1 MNMLESSAAIDDTLD
16 SSRLLIGGVWVEG
29 ATTEVLRNRYN
40 GEAFGRIGVAAAS
53 QVDVAVA
60 RACAAFIAEQVTP
73 YRRFEILSKAAAI
86 IASKKDVLVKCMT
99 AEAGFTRTDGEGEVR
114 RCAQTLELCAEEAKR
129 IVGQMIPMEATP
141 NLRNRMAFTLRVP
154 KGVVCAITPYNSPL
168 NTVAHKIGPALA
180 AGNAV
185 VLKPSEFTPLTAAHL
200 CKALLEAGLPSG
212 LLSLV
217 HGSGAQVGRQLLA
230 DQRIAFYT
238 FTGSTRVGREIQQ
251 AAGLRGT
258 QLELGSI
265 ASTIVCAD
273 ADVAKAMS
281 KLVGAC
287 FRKAGQVCTSVQRI
301 FVDSRI
307 VEDFSKRFVAET
319 QQLKFGDPS
328 HPDTAVGPMIS
339 VAQAQRAETWIKEA
353 VDKGARLLCGG
364 GRTGAVLEP
373 TVLTDVT
380 IDMRVVC
387 EEIFAPVVSLIP
399 FDCLDTAIAQANA
412 TPYGLAVG
420 LFTSNLSTALDA
432 AHRLR
437 FGGIHINET
446 SSSRVDVMPFGGVK
460 DSGFGREGPEYA
472 IREMT
477 EERLVTVAY

>member
-1 MNMLESSAAIDDTLD
+1 MLNPLGTMDEPSRGA
-16 SSRLLIGGVWVEG
+16 RLLIGGAWINGE
-29 ATTEVLRNRYN
+29 TTETLRDRYS
-40 GEAFGRIGVAAAS
+40 GDVFGQIGVATAA
-53 QVDVAVA
+53 QVDTAVA
-60 RACAAFIAEQVTP
+60 GACAAFVTDQIPP
-73 YRRFEILSKAAAI
+73 YKRFEILAKAAAI
-86 IASKKDVLVKCMT
+86 IASRKDVLVKCMT

-129 IVGQMIPMEATP
+129 IVGRMIPMEATP

-185 VLKPSEFTPLTAAHL
+185 VLKPSEYTPLTAVHL
-200 CKALLEAGLPSG
+200 CEALLEAGLPAG

-217 HGSGAQVGRQLLA
+217 HGPGAQVGRQLLA
-230 DQRIAFYT
+230 DSRIAFYT

-273 ADVAKAMS
+273 ADVAKAMP

-307 VEDFSKRFVAET
+307 ARAFTEQFVAQTKLLEV
-319 QQLKFGDPS
+319 GDPAL
-328 HPDTAVGPMIS
+328 PGTAVGPMIS
-339 VAQAQRAETWIKEA
+339 VAQAQRAEAWLREA
-353 VDKGARLLCGG
+353 VDKGARLLTGG
-364 GRTGAVLEP
+364 TRNGAMLQP

-380 IDMRVVC
+380 ADMRVVC
-387 EEIFAPVVSLIP
+387 EEIFAPVVSIIA
-399 FDCLDTAIAQANA
+399 FDELDTAIDQANA

-420 LFTSNLSTALDA
+420 LFTSNLTTAFDA
-432 AHRLR
+432 AQRLQ

-460 DSGFGREGPEYA
+460 DSGFGREGPEHA

-477 EERLVTVAY
+477 EERLITVAY

>member
-1 MNMLESSAAIDDTLD
+1 MLNPLGTMDEPSRV
-16 SSRLLIGGVWVEG
+16 SRLLIGGAWVEG
-29 ATTEVLRNRYN
+29 ETTETLCDRYR
-40 GEAFGRIGVAAAS
+40 GEAFGEIGVATAA
-53 QVDVAVA
+53 QVDAAVA
-60 RACAAFIAEQVTP
+60 GACAAFVTDQIAP
-73 YRRFEILSKAAAI
+73 YGRFQILAKAAAI
-86 IASKKDVLVKCMT
+86 IASRKDVLVKCMT

-129 IVGQMIPMEATP
+129 IVGRMIPMEATP

-185 VLKPSEFTPLTAAHL
+185 VLKPSEYTPLTAVHL
-200 CKALLEAGLPSG
+200 CEALLEAGLPAG

-217 HGSGAQVGRQLLA
+217 HGPGAQVGRQLLA
-230 DQRIAFYT
+230 DSRIAFYT

-273 ADVAKAMS
+273 ADVAKAMP

-307 VEDFSKRFVAET
+307 ARAFTEQFVAQTKLLEV
-319 QQLKFGDPS
+319 GDPAL
-328 HPDTAVGPMIS
+328 PGTAVGPMIS
-339 VAQAQRAETWIKEA
+339 VAQAQRAEAWLREA
-353 VDKGARLLCGG
+353 VDKGARVLTGG
-364 GRTGAVLEP
+364 SRNGAVLQP

-380 IDMRVVC
+380 ADMRVVC
-387 EEIFAPVVSLIP
+387 EEIFAPVVSIIA
-399 FDCLDTAIAQANA
+399 FDEIDTAIDQANA

-420 LFTSNLSTALDA
+420 LFTSNLTTAFDA
-432 AHRLR
+432 AQRLQ

-460 DSGFGREGPEYA
+460 DSGFGREGPEHA

-477 EERLVTVAY
+477 EERLITVAY

>member
-1 MNMLESSAAIDDTLD
+1 MLNPLGTMDEPSRVA
-16 SSRLLIGGVWVEG
+16 RLLIGGAWVDGE
-29 ATTEVLRNRYN
+29 TTETLCDRYR
-40 GEAFGRIGVAAAS
+40 GEVFGEIGVATAA
-53 QVDVAVA
+53 QVDAAVA
-60 RACAAFIAEQVTP
+60 GACAAFVTDKIAP
-73 YRRFEILSKAAAI
+73 YKRFEILAKAAAI
-86 IASKKDVLVKCMT
+86 IASRKDVLVKCMT

-129 IVGQMIPMEATP
+129 IVGRMIPMEATP

-185 VLKPSEFTPLTAAHL
+185 VLKPSEYTPLTAVHL
-200 CKALLEAGLPSG
+200 CEALLEAGLPAG

-217 HGSGAQVGRQLLA
+217 HGPGAQVGRQLLA
-230 DQRIAFYT
+230 DSRIAFYT

-273 ADVAKAMS
+273 ADVAKAMP

-307 VEDFSKRFVAET
+307 ARAFTEQFVAQTKLLEV
-319 QQLKFGDPS
+319 GDPAL
-328 HPDTAVGPMIS
+328 PGTAVGPMIS
-339 VAQAQRAETWIKEA
+339 VAQAQRAEAWLREA
-353 VDKGARLLCGG
+353 VDKGARLLTGG
-364 GRTGAVLEP
+364 TRNGAVLQP

-380 IDMRVVC
+380 ADMRVVC
-387 EEIFAPVVSLIP
+387 EEIFAPVVSIIA
-399 FDCLDTAIAQANA
+399 FDELDTAIDQANA

-420 LFTSNLSTALDA
+420 LFTSNLTTAFDA
-432 AHRLR
+432 AQRLQ

-460 DSGFGREGPEYA
+460 DSGFGREGPEHA

-477 EERLVTVAY
+477 EERLITVAY

>member
-1 MNMLESSAAIDDTLD
+1 MLNPLGTMDEPSRV
-16 SSRLLIGGVWVEG
+16 SRLLIGGAWVEG
-29 ATTEVLRNRYN
+29 ETTETLCDRYR
-40 GEAFGRIGVAAAS
+40 GEAFGEIGVATAA
-53 QVDVAVA
+53 QVDAAVA
-60 RACAAFIAEQVTP
+60 GACAAFVTDQIAP
-73 YRRFEILSKAAAI
+73 YGRFQILAKAAAI
-86 IASKKDVLVKCMT
+86 IASRKDVLVKCMT

-129 IVGQMIPMEATP
+129 IVGRMIPMEATP

-185 VLKPSEFTPLTAAHL
+185 VLKPSEYTPLTAVHL
-200 CKALLEAGLPSG
+200 CEALLEAGLPAG

-217 HGSGAQVGRQLLA
+217 HGPGAQVGRQLLA
-230 DQRIAFYT
+230 DSRIAFYT

-273 ADVAKAMS
+273 ADVAKAMP

-307 VEDFSKRFVAET
+307 ARAFTEQFVAQTKLLEV
-319 QQLKFGDPS
+319 GDPAL
-328 HPDTAVGPMIS
+328 PGTAVGPMIS
-339 VAQAQRAETWIKEA
+339 VAQAQRAEAWLREA
-353 VDKGARLLCGG
+353 VDKGARVLTGG
-364 GRTGAVLEP
+364 SRNGAVLQP

-380 IDMRVVC
+380 ADMRVVC
-387 EEIFAPVVSLIP
+387 EEIFAPVVSIIA
-399 FDCLDTAIAQANA
+399 FDELDTAIDQANA

-420 LFTSNLSTALDA
+420 LFTSNLTTAFDA
-432 AHRLR
+432 AQRLQ

-460 DSGFGREGPEYA
+460 DSGFGREGPEHA

-477 EERLVTVAY
+477 EERLITVAY